1 MSDKVFFARS
11 NSSLVAVIPGIA
23 FEFGDQQ
30 YTHNNCTLLTYMEGT
45 LKKGADQ
52 GQIKEVLGYW
62 GDIVCSPYVSFGIDS
77 ADTSKH
83 PSSGVISSSSA
94 NISSTNNN
102 NDPTANNSKLL
113 KEDKGFT
120 IKTSSRVYVF
130 QAESCSEAASWV
142 ITLRKFITAKHIK

>member
-1 MSDKVFFARS
+1 MDTGQYKGEISIQDMMEVTCNALLLSDAAITATGGTAL
-11 NSSLVAVIPGIA
+11 NMDNPGN
-23 FEFGDQQ
+23 G
-30 YTHNNCTLLTYMEGT
+30 
-45 LKKGADQ
+45 
-52 GQIKEVLGYW
+52 
-62 GDIVCSPYVSFGIDS
+62 S
-77 ADTSKH
+77 
-83 PSSGVISSSSA
+83 SSGGSTNNTTRILSRSFFPFS
-94 NISSTNNN
+94 SSTNNN